1 MSGQAVADDRNLR
14 AQDVPLGSCAALTFD
29 QVFAEYGGYVL
40 GLLRRLGVA
49 AADVEDVAQEVFLTV
64 HAKLPE
70 FEGRSRVKTWVCGI
84 CLRKAAE
91 YRRKAYRRRELPIDL
106 EPIGVEISAADDTL
120 VHKQRAE
127 LLLSALA
134 RLPDKQREVF
144 VLFEIEE
151 LPILEIA
158 RTLGCPRFTVYT
170 RLRTARAAVR
180 AFFQERPDRR
190 MP

>member
-1 MSGQAVADDRNLR
+1 VADDRNLR
-14 AQDVPLGSCAALTFD
+14 AHDVPLGSSAALTFA
-29 QVFAEYGGYVL
+29 QVFGGYGGYVL

-49 AADVEDVAQEVFLTV
+49 DADVEDVAQEVFLTV

-70 FEGRSRVKTWVCGI
+70 FEGRSQVKTWVCGI

-91 YRRKAYRRRELPIDL
+91 YRRKAYRRRELPSDL
-106 EPIGVEISAADDTL
+106 EPIGVEISGADDSL
-120 VHKQRAE
+120 LRKQRAK
-127 LLLSALA
+127 LLLAALA

-144 VLFEIEE
+144 VLYELEE

-158 RTLGCPRFTVYT
+158 RMLGCPRFTVYT

-180 AFFQERPDRR
+180 AFFQEQPDRR
-190 MP
+190 TR